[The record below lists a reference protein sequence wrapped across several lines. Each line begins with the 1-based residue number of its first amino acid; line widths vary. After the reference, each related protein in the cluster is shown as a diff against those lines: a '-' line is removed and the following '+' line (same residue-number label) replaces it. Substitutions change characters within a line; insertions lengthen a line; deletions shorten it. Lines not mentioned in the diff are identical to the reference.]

1 MSVVP
6 DPDSGGQP
14 RGGGADEASLVAQA
28 LAGDRDALGVLVTR
42 YAAPVRR
49 LTRAILGDAEEA
61 EDAAQDAFLLALLKL
76 DQFDRA
82 RSFGPWLMRV
92 VTNAAID
99 RGRRRRIRRTRQLDD
114 DVATSTPAPD
124 VEVERRALGER
135 LQAALARLPERYRT
149 AVVLFD
155 VEGYSHGEIAEMLG
169 VARGTVRSAVFH
181 ARRRLRRLLQDW
193 RDEA

>member
-14 RGGGADEASLVAQA
+14 GGGGADEASLVAQA
-28 LAGDRDALGVLVTR
+28 LAGDRNALGVLVTR

-49 LTRAILGDAEEA
+49 VTRAILGDAEEA

-99 RGRRRRIRRTRQLDD
+99 RGRRRRIRRTRQFDD
-114 DVATSTPAPD
+114 DVATATPAP
-124 VEVERRALGER
+124 
-135 LQAALARLPERYRT
+135 
-149 AVVLFD
+149 D